1 MARPEKIRLG
11 DLLVNEGLIS
21 SAILDT
27 ALAEQK
33 KSGRRLGRV
42 LVDSMLVTEEAIG
55 KALARQLGAP
65 FVDLK
70 QSPVDP
76 AALKLLPESPAR
88 RLRVMPLKVLPDGLL
103 VGMSDPELLASFPR
117 EAFIPAQNADFDPIE
132 QTARELGLLE

>member
-11 DLLVNEGLIS
+11 DLLVKEGLIS
-21 SAILDT
+21 SVVLDT

-88 RLRVMPLKVLPDGLL
+88 RLRVMPLKVMADGLL
-103 VGMSDPELLASFPR
+103 VGMSDPGDLFAYDEL
-117 EAFIPAQNADFDPIE
+117 
-132 QTARELGLLE
+132 ARLTNLDIHVAWSPKATC